1 MENQYNILKV
11 NIYGNDYP
19 IKGNTD
25 VEYIRKV
32 AKYVDKKM
40 KEVNKSISSESDLKV
55 AILAALNIT
64 DELFRER
71 SLKKDSNLL
80 NDYSNRIEVLTK
92 RLDEKLKSYFQ
103 NNIE

>member
-1 MENQYNILKV
+1 MNDKFNVLKV

-32 AKYVDKKM
+32 AKYVDSKM
-40 KEVNKSISSESDLKV
+40 KEINKNVSSDSSLKV
-55 AILAALNIT
+55 AILASLNIT

-71 SLKKDSNLL
+71 SLREEPELKDFSDRIKKM
-80 NDYSNRIEVLTK
+80 TK
-92 RLDEKLKSYFQ
+92 LLDEKLQSSYQ
-103 NNIE
+103 NKMK